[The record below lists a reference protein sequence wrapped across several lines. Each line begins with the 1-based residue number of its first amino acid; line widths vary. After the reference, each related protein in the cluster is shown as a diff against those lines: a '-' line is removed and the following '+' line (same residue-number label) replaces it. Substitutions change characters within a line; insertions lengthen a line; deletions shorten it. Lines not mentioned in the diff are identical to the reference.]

1 MPVFVS
7 THSLPLSWALSLYLP
22 CTETHSVCMCG
33 IFFLF
38 PLPMSLHSDTDTS
51 LRQRCGCRVDG
62 QPVILSIGVSESFP
76 ATPGCV
82 CIGGEWFHSLW
93 EERQALLRLSPVAGA
108 IQISSV
114 GVAQLCPYPVNPL
127 RASAQHALTQRQKAF
142 CPINDQQYNKTF
154 LVLHIF

>member
-22 CTETHSVCMCG
+22 CTETHSMCTVCVAFSSC
-33 IFFLF
+33 FLF
-38 PLPMSLHSDTDTS
+38 PSRHTQTLTHFKDN
-51 LRQRCGCRVDG
+51 CGCRVDA
-62 QPVILSIGVSESFP
+62 QPVILSICVSESFP

-82 CIGGEWFHSLW
+82 CMGGEGFHSLW
-93 EERQALLRLSPVAGA
+93 EERQALLSLSPIAGA

-127 RASAQHALTQRQKAF
+127 RASAQQAQTQRPKAF
-142 CPINDQQYNKTF
+142 SHINDQQ
-154 LVLHIF
+154 